1 MRLSDRIRTARH
13 LKGWKQA
20 DLAAMLEVD
29 RSAVGHWERGEGSAP
44 SLARLFALAGVTGVC
59 VEWLAT
65 GTGPMVAAGDTS
77 TAVSLGADESR
88 LLRAYRQ
95 RSTRAKAALLELA
108 ESDYAAPPPAIDSQP
123 VDRGLR
129 GALNK
134 HSRLSS
140 ERWNQLQTATW
151 APALLA
157 MRAHPSGRLR
167 RSGAARLVAAVP
179 A

>member
-1 MRLSDRIRTARH
+1 MRLSDRIRAARH
-13 LKGWKQA
+13 RKGWKQA

-29 RSAVGHWERGEGSAP
+29 RSAVGHWERGEGSSP

-77 TAVSLGADESR
+77 TAVCLGVDESR

-108 ESDYAAPPPAIDSQP
+108 ESELQPPPHCDSQP
-123 VDRGLR
+123 TDRGMRHIAACAWSALSPRTPSNRVGRAKHAGFQPLR
-129 GALNK
+129 
-134 HSRLSS
+134 
-140 ERWNQLQTATW
+140 Q
-151 APALLA
+151 
-157 MRAHPSGRLR
+157 
-167 RSGAARLVAAVP
+167 
-179 A
+179 